1 MQIQL
6 DPGVPTRIPPQQ
18 LDDFKSFLDGVLETI
33 IGSGAPPLLTAGDAL
48 WRGIALIVVVWTGLR
63 IAFSGQFQPWELIR
77 TFLGL
82 WIPWVMLF
90 FYDTNIPGTAFSFP
104 GAVAAQGTWLQQF
117 FLADTVSAMQTE
129 LSKLVDTAMKSI
141 AQAWAQSSIWDLA
154 TSASHAAVSLIGGA
168 VMLCFI
174 TLTMLLLFCVTYAQV
189 IWAQLAVAILIFLG
203 PIFIPWLV
211 FDPLAFLFWGWFRSL
226 IVYALYGAIAG
237 AIMRVFAGV
246 GIGYITTLATE
257 AAGTDVNSLEAMGK
271 WTVTILPLCVA
282 GLLAS
287 LKVGDLAS
295 MLVSGSGSSGAGL
308 MSAAMMAATGGKAAA
323 AGAAMKK

>member
-6 DPGVPTRIPPQQ
+6 DTGVPIRIPPQQ

-189 IWAQLAVAILIFLG
+189 IWAQLALAILIFLG

-211 FDPLAFLFWGWFRSL
+211 FDPLAFLFWGWFRAL

-246 GIGYITTLATE
+246 G
-257 AAGTDVNSLEAMGK
+257 MGFRQ
-271 WTVTILPLCVA
+271 
-282 GLLAS
+282 
-287 LKVGDLAS
+287 
-295 MLVSGSGSSGAGL
+295 
-308 MSAAMMAATGGKAAA
+308 
-323 AGAAMKK
+323 